1 MEQQKRFLSLKEV
14 KKTEGEEEEY
24 IGVYEVINDLKF
36 ADLFRSLKYK
46 IGLIYTLSLEAYS
59 ILELVR
65 EYPNKQE
72 LVDLVKADRFL
83 KENDSIEIDFLA
95 EGREIEKF
103 LSNLLEP
110 FVEFLSLLP
119 DTIAFYYS
127 VYQGMSEELWRK
139 FSTVKELVDGLC
151 SVEHPYLP
159 QDVIKT
165 VLEKKI
171 FIAWDNDWK
180 EKIYPLV
187 KHLLPESGKRF
198 FSLRIQEFYDFLKEV
213 VTKILSGEELEY
225 VHKKIKFVHHF
236 HSFYHAEPV
245 ESGDG

>member
-1 MEQQKRFLSLKEV
+1 MIYALAC
-14 KKTEGEEEEY
+14 EEY
-24 IGVYEVINDLKF
+24 
-36 ADLFRSLKYK
+36 
-46 IGLIYTLSLEAYS
+46 S
-59 ILELVR
+59 IVELVR
-65 EYPNKQE
+65 GYPNKQE
-72 LVDLVKADRFL
+72 LVNIVKVDRSL
-83 KENDSIEIDFLA
+83 KENDSIEIDSWV
-95 EGREIEKF
+95 EGREIKRF

-110 FVEFLSLLP
+110 FVQFLSLLP

-180 EKIYPLV
+180 EKTYPLV

-198 FSLRIQEFYDFLKEV
+198 FFFTNTRVL
-213 VTKILSGEELEY
+213 
-225 VHKKIKFVHHF
+225 
-236 HSFYHAEPV
+236 
-245 ESGDG
+245 